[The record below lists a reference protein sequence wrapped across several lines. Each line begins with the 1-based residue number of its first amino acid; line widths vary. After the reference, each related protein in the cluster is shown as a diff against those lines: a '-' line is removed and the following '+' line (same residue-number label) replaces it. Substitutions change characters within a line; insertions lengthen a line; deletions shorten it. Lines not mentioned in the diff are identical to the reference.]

1 MRKDIPMATEKPIAS
16 AQWAVPSETPTP
28 QQLQGTDHRSHATAV
43 GWLLVGLAFVTLM
56 VFVLSL
62 TIGSVL
68 IPTEEIMA
76 VLLGGSA
83 SKSSWTTIVL
93 KFRLPKA
100 LTAMLAGAALSVSG
114 LQMQTLFRNPL
125 AGPFVLGISSGASL
139 GVALI
144 ILLAGAAVSM
154 GGSTTLLAGVSL
166 AGDTSLAL
174 SAIFGSGLVLFL
186 VLFVARKVQSGMTLL
201 ILGLMFGYATGAL
214 VSVLL
219 YFSID
224 DRIQAYISWTFGS
237 FGGVTWRQLQVMA
250 PAILLGLVGG
260 HLLMKPLNALLL
272 GETYARSL
280 GLNVHHA
287 RLGIIGSSAV
297 LAGVVTAFCGPIGF
311 LGIAVPHLCRS
322 LFHTSDHR
330 LLLPAVSLM
339 GATLALGADIIA
351 GLPGSQLTL
360 PLNAVTA
367 LLGAPVVIWVIL
379 RQRNLREAFAG

>member
-1 MRKDIPMATEKPIAS
+1 MATEKPIAS

-28 QQLQGTDHRSHATAV
+28 QQLQVTDHSSHATAV

-287 RLGIIGSSAV
+287 RLGIICSSAV

>member
-1 MRKDIPMATEKPIAS
+1 MNRGKISLETSEIGERSSLTRGLGLAPGLLLAGLALIAL
-16 AQWAVPSETPTP
+16 AVFLLS
-28 QQLQGTDHRSHATAV
+28 LAV
-43 GWLLVGLAFVTLM
+43 G
-56 VFVLSL
+56 
-62 TIGSVL
+62 SVR
-68 IPTEEIMA
+68 IPIDEIVA
-76 VLLGGSA
+76 VLLGGDA
-83 SKSSWTTIVL
+83 SKPAWATIVL

-139 GVALI
+139 GVALT
-144 ILLAGAAVSM
+144 V
-154 GGSTTLLAGVSL
+154 LLAGVAVGLGGSTSLLAGISL

-174 SAIFGSGLVLFL
+174 SAIAGSGLVLLL
-186 VLFVARKVQSGMTLL
+186 VMSVARKVQSGMTIL
-201 ILGLMFGYATGAL
+201 ILGLMFGYTTSAL
-214 VSVLL
+214 VSVLI
-219 YFSID
+219 YFSVAE
-224 DRIQAYISWTFGS
+224 RIQAYISWTFGS

-250 PAILLGLVGG
+250 PAIVLGLAGG

-272 GETYARSL
+272 GETYALSL
-280 GLNVHHA
+280 GLNVGRV
-287 RLGIIGSSAV
+287 RLGVIGSSAV

-322 LFHTSDHR
+322 LLHTSDHR
-330 LLLPAVSLM
+330 LLLPAVSFM

>member
-1 MRKDIPMATEKPIAS
+1 MNRENAPFATSNIR
-16 AQWAVPSETPTP
+16 VHPSLTRGFSVAPGLLLTG
-28 QQLQGTDHRSHATAV
+28 LALVALAAFMLSLAV
-43 GWLLVGLAFVTLM
+43 G
-56 VFVLSL
+56 
-62 TIGSVL
+62 SVR
-68 IPTEEIMA
+68 IPLEEIVA
-76 VLLGGSA
+76 VLLGGDA
-83 SKSSWTTIVL
+83 SKQAWATIVL

-139 GVALI
+139 GVALTV
-144 ILLAGAAVSM
+144 LLAGVAVGL
-154 GGSTTLLAGVSL
+154 GGSTTLLAGISL

-174 SAIFGSGLVLFL
+174 SAIIGSGLVLLL
-186 VLFVARKVQSGMTLL
+186 VMSVARKVQSGMTLL
-201 ILGLMFGYATGAL
+201 ILGLMFGYTTSAL
-214 VSVLL
+214 VSVLI
-219 YFSID
+219 YFSVVE
-224 DRIQAYISWTFGS
+224 RIQAYISWTFGS

-250 PAILLGLVGG
+250 PAIIIGLAGG

-272 GETYARSL
+272 GETYALSL
-280 GLNVHHA
+280 GLNVRRV
-287 RLGIIGSSAV
+287 RLGIIGSSAI

-322 LFHTSDHR
+322 LLHTSDHR
-330 LLLPAVSLM
+330 LLLPAVSFL
-339 GATLALGADIIA
+339 GATLALGADIVA

-379 RQRNLREAFAG
+379 RQRNLRQAFAG

>member
-1 MRKDIPMATEKPIAS
+1 MSRDNVSLAASDNGVRSLKKPGFAL
-16 AQWAVPSETPTP
+16 APGLLLAGLALVALAVFLLS
-28 QQLQGTDHRSHATAV
+28 LAV
-43 GWLLVGLAFVTLM
+43 G
-56 VFVLSL
+56 
-62 TIGSVL
+62 SVR
-68 IPTEEIMA
+68 IPIDEIVA
-76 VLLGGSA
+76 VLLGGDA
-83 SKSSWTTIVL
+83 SKPAWATIVL

-139 GVALI
+139 GVALTV
-144 ILLAGAAVSM
+144 LLAGVAVGL
-154 GGSTTLLAGVSL
+154 GGSTTLLAGISL

-174 SAIFGSGLVLFL
+174 SAIIGSGLVLLL
-186 VLFVARKVQSGMTLL
+186 VMTVARKVQSGMTLL
-201 ILGLMFGYATGAL
+201 ILGLMFGYTTSAL
-214 VSVLL
+214 VSVLI
-219 YFSID
+219 YFSVVE
-224 DRIQAYISWTFGS
+224 RIQAYISWTFGS

-250 PAILLGLVGG
+250 PAILVGLAGG

-272 GETYARSL
+272 GETYALSL
-280 GLNVHHA
+280 GLNVRRV

-322 LFHTSDHR
+322 LLHTSDHR
-330 LLLPAVSLM
+330 LLLPAVSFM
-339 GATLALGADIIA
+339 GATLALGADIVA

>member
-1 MRKDIPMATEKPIAS
+1 MSRGNIPLAT
-16 AQWAVPSETPTP
+16 PSPDVQPELTRGVALGPG
-28 QQLQGTDHRSHATAV
+28 LLLAGLALVALAAFLLSLAV
-43 GWLLVGLAFVTLM
+43 G
-56 VFVLSL
+56 
-62 TIGSVL
+62 SVR
-68 IPTEEIMA
+68 IPLDEIVA
-76 VLLGGSA
+76 VLLGGDA
-83 SKSSWTTIVL
+83 SKTAWTTIVL

-139 GVALI
+139 GVALTV
-144 ILLAGAAVSM
+144 LLAGVAVGL
-154 GGSTTLLAGVSL
+154 GGSTTLLAGISL

-174 SAIFGSGLVLFL
+174 SAILGSGLVLLL
-186 VLFVARKVQSGMTLL
+186 VMAVARRVQSGMTLL
-201 ILGLMFGYATGAL
+201 ILGLMFGYTTSAL
-214 VSVLL
+214 VSVLI
-219 YFSID
+219 YFSVVE
-224 DRIQAYISWTFGS
+224 RIQAYISWTFGS

-250 PAILLGLVGG
+250 PAILLGLAGG

-280 GLNVHHA
+280 GLNVRRV

-322 LFHTSDHR
+322 LLHSSDHR
-330 LLLPAVSLM
+330 LLLPAVSFM
-339 GATLALGADIIA
+339 GVTLALGADIVA

-367 LLGAPVVIWVIL
+367 LVGAPVVIWVIL
-379 RQRNLREAFAG
+379 RQRNLRQAFAG

>member
-1 MRKDIPMATEKPIAS
+1 MNRENVPFATSSIQVHPALTRGFS
-16 AQWAVPSETPTP
+16 VAP
-28 QQLQGTDHRSHATAV
+28 G
-43 GWLLVGLAFVTLM
+43 LLLAGLAFVTLAAFM
-56 VFVLSL
+56 LSL
-62 TIGSVL
+62 AVGSVR
-68 IPTEEIMA
+68 IPLDEIVS
-76 VLLGGSA
+76 VLLGGDA
-83 SKSSWTTIVL
+83 SKQAWATIVL

-139 GVALI
+139 GVALTV
-144 ILLAGAAVSM
+144 LLAGVAVGL
-154 GGSTTLLAGVSL
+154 GGSTTLLAGISL

-174 SAIFGSGLVLFL
+174 SAIAGSGLVLLL
-186 VLFVARKVQSGMTLL
+186 VMSVARRVQSGMTLL
-201 ILGLMFGYATGAL
+201 ILGLMFGYTTSAL
-214 VSVLL
+214 VSVLI
-219 YFSID
+219 YFSVVE
-224 DRIQAYISWTFGS
+224 RIQAYISWTFGS

-250 PAILLGLVGG
+250 PAILVGLAGG

-272 GETYARSL
+272 GETYALSL
-280 GLNVHHA
+280 GLNVRRV
-287 RLGIIGSSAV
+287 RLGIIGTSAV

-322 LFHTSDHR
+322 LLHTSDHR
-330 LLLPAVSLM
+330 LLLPAVSFM
-339 GATLALGADIIA
+339 GATLALGADIVA

-379 RQRNLREAFAG
+379 RQRNLRQAFAG

>member
-1 MRKDIPMATEKPIAS
+1 MNRENAPFATSNIRVPAS
-16 AQWAVPSETPTP
+16 LTHGLSAAPALLLAGLALVALAAFMLS
-28 QQLQGTDHRSHATAV
+28 LAV
-43 GWLLVGLAFVTLM
+43 G
-56 VFVLSL
+56 
-62 TIGSVL
+62 SVR
-68 IPTEEIMA
+68 IPLDEIVA
-76 VLLGGSA
+76 VLLGGDA
-83 SKSSWTTIVL
+83 SKQAWSTIVL

-139 GVALI
+139 GVALTV
-144 ILLAGAAVSM
+144 LLAGVAVGL
-154 GGSTTLLAGVSL
+154 GGSTTLLAGISL

-174 SAIFGSGLVLFL
+174 SAIIGSGLVLLL
-186 VLFVARKVQSGMTLL
+186 VMSVARRVQSGMTLL
-201 ILGLMFGYATGAL
+201 ILGLMFGYTTSAL
-214 VSVLL
+214 VSVLI
-219 YFSID
+219 YFSVVE
-224 DRIQAYISWTFGS
+224 RIQAYISWTFGS

-250 PAILLGLVGG
+250 PAILLGLAGA

-272 GETYARSL
+272 GETYALSL
-280 GLNVHHA
+280 GLNVRRV
-287 RLGIIGSSAV
+287 RLGIIGTAAI

-322 LFHTSDHR
+322 LLNTSDHR
-330 LLLPAVSLM
+330 LLLPAVSFM
-339 GATLALGADIIA
+339 GATLALGADIVA

-379 RQRNLREAFAG
+379 RQRNLRQAFAG

>member
-1 MRKDIPMATEKPIAS
+1 MSKGNVSPATPRMGAHTDLS
-16 AQWAVPSETPTP
+16 RGVVWAPGLLLAGLALVALAAFLLS
-28 QQLQGTDHRSHATAV
+28 LAV
-43 GWLLVGLAFVTLM
+43 G
-56 VFVLSL
+56 
-62 TIGSVL
+62 SVR
-68 IPTEEIMA
+68 IPIDEIVA
-76 VLLGGSA
+76 VLLGGDA
-83 SKSSWTTIVL
+83 SKPAWATIVL

-139 GVALI
+139 GVALTV
-144 ILLAGAAVSM
+144 LLAGVAVGL
-154 GGSTTLLAGVSL
+154 GGSTTLLAGISM

-174 SAIFGSGLVLFL
+174 SAILGSGLVLLL
-186 VLFVARKVQSGMTLL
+186 VMSVARRVQSGMTLL
-201 ILGLMFGYATGAL
+201 ILGLMFGYTTSAL
-214 VSVLL
+214 VSVLI
-219 YFSID
+219 YFSVVE
-224 DRIQAYISWTFGS
+224 RIQAYISWTFGS

-250 PAILLGLVGG
+250 PAILLGLAGG

-272 GETYARSL
+272 GETYAISL
-280 GLNVHHA
+280 GLNVRRV

-322 LFHTSDHR
+322 ILHTSDHR
-330 LLLPAVSLM
+330 LLLPAVSFM
-339 GATLALGADIIA
+339 GATLALGADIVA

-379 RQRNLREAFAG
+379 RQRNLRQAFV

>member
-1 MRKDIPMATEKPIAS
+1 MSRDNVSLAAS
-16 AQWAVPSETPTP
+16 DNGVRSSKTPGFALAPGLLLAGLALVALAVFLLS
-28 QQLQGTDHRSHATAV
+28 LAV
-43 GWLLVGLAFVTLM
+43 G
-56 VFVLSL
+56 
-62 TIGSVL
+62 SVR
-68 IPTEEIMA
+68 IPIDEIVA
-76 VLLGGSA
+76 VLLGGDA
-83 SKSSWTTIVL
+83 SKPAWATIVL

-139 GVALI
+139 GVALTV
-144 ILLAGAAVSM
+144 LLAGVAVGL
-154 GGSTTLLAGVSL
+154 GGSTTLLAGISL

-174 SAIFGSGLVLFL
+174 SAIIGSGLVLLL
-186 VLFVARKVQSGMTLL
+186 VMSVARKVQSGMTLL
-201 ILGLMFGYATGAL
+201 ILGLMFGYTTSAL
-214 VSVLL
+214 VSVLI
-219 YFSID
+219 YFSVVE
-224 DRIQAYISWTFGS
+224 RIQAYISWTFGS

-250 PAILLGLVGG
+250 PAILVGLAGG

-272 GETYARSL
+272 GETYALSL
-280 GLNVHHA
+280 GLNVRRV

-322 LFHTSDHR
+322 LLHTSDHR
-330 LLLPAVSLM
+330 LLLPAVSFM
-339 GATLALGADIIA
+339 GATLALGADIVA

>member
-1 MRKDIPMATEKPIAS
+1 MNRENAPIATS
-16 AQWAVPSETPTP
+16 NIRVHPSLTRGFSVAPG
-28 QQLQGTDHRSHATAV
+28 LLLAGLALVALAAFMLSLAV
-43 GWLLVGLAFVTLM
+43 G
-56 VFVLSL
+56 
-62 TIGSVL
+62 SVR
-68 IPTEEIMA
+68 IPLDEIVS
-76 VLLGGSA
+76 VLLGGEA
-83 SKSSWTTIVL
+83 SKQAWATIVL

-139 GVALI
+139 GVALTV
-144 ILLAGAAVSM
+144 LLAGVAVGL
-154 GGSTTLLAGVSL
+154 GGSTTLLAGISL

-174 SAIFGSGLVLFL
+174 SAIIGSGLVLLL
-186 VLFVARKVQSGMTLL
+186 VMSVARKVQSGMTLL
-201 ILGLMFGYATGAL
+201 ILGLMFGYTTSAL
-214 VSVLL
+214 VSVLI
-219 YFSID
+219 YFSVVE
-224 DRIQAYISWTFGS
+224 RIQAYISWTFGS

-250 PAILLGLVGG
+250 PAIILGLAGG

-272 GETYARSL
+272 GETYALSL
-280 GLNVHHA
+280 GLNVRRV
-287 RLGIIGSSAV
+287 RLGIIGTSAI

-322 LFHTSDHR
+322 LLHTSDHR
-330 LLLPAVSLM
+330 LLLPAVSFM
-339 GATLALGADIIA
+339 GATLALGADIVA

-379 RQRNLREAFAG
+379 RQRNLRQAFAG

>member
-1 MRKDIPMATEKPIAS
+1 MNRGKVSP
-16 AQWAVPSETPTP
+16 
-28 QQLQGTDHRSHATAV
+28 ATAEFGTHSSLTRGYV
-43 GWLLVGLAFVTLM
+43 LAPGLLLAGLALIALA
-56 VFVLSL
+56 VFMLSL
-62 TIGSVL
+62 AVGSVR
-68 IPTEEIMA
+68 IPIDEIVA
-76 VLLGGSA
+76 VLLGGDA
-83 SKSSWTTIVL
+83 SKPAWATIVL

-139 GVALI
+139 GVALT
-144 ILLAGAAVSM
+144 V
-154 GGSTTLLAGVSL
+154 LLAGVAVGLGGSTSLLAGISL

-174 SAIFGSGLVLFL
+174 SAIAGSGLVLLL
-186 VLFVARKVQSGMTLL
+186 VMSVARKVQSGMTIL
-201 ILGLMFGYATGAL
+201 ILGLMFGYTTSAL
-214 VSVLL
+214 VSVLI
-219 YFSID
+219 YFSVAE
-224 DRIQAYISWTFGS
+224 RIQAYISWTFGS

-250 PAILLGLVGG
+250 PAIVLGLAGG

-272 GETYARSL
+272 GETYALSL
-280 GLNVHHA
+280 GLNVGRV
-287 RLGIIGSSAV
+287 RLGVIGSSAV

-322 LFHTSDHR
+322 LLHTSDHR
-330 LLLPAVSLM
+330 LLLPAVSFM

>member
-1 MRKDIPMATEKPIAS
+1 MSRDNVSLAASDSGVRSSKKPGFAL
-16 AQWAVPSETPTP
+16 APGLLLAGLALVALAVFLLS
-28 QQLQGTDHRSHATAV
+28 LAV
-43 GWLLVGLAFVTLM
+43 G
-56 VFVLSL
+56 
-62 TIGSVL
+62 SVR
-68 IPTEEIMA
+68 IPIEEIVA
-76 VLLGGSA
+76 VLLGGDA
-83 SKSSWTTIVL
+83 SKPAWATIVL

-139 GVALI
+139 GVALTV
-144 ILLAGAAVSM
+144 LLAGVAVGL
-154 GGSTTLLAGVSL
+154 GGSTTLLAGISL

-174 SAIFGSGLVLFL
+174 SAIIGSGLVLLL
-186 VLFVARKVQSGMTLL
+186 VMTVARKVQSGMTLL
-201 ILGLMFGYATGAL
+201 ILGLMFGYTTSAL
-214 VSVLL
+214 VSVLI
-219 YFSID
+219 YFSVVE
-224 DRIQAYISWTFGS
+224 RIQAYISWTFGS

-250 PAILLGLVGG
+250 PAILVGLAGG

-272 GETYARSL
+272 GETYALSL
-280 GLNVHHA
+280 GLNVRRV

-322 LFHTSDHR
+322 LLHTSDHR
-330 LLLPAVSLM
+330 LLLPAVSFM
-339 GATLALGADIIA
+339 GATLALGADIVA

>member
-1 MRKDIPMATEKPIAS
+1 MSRGNIPLS
-16 AQWAVPSETPTP
+16 TPNLGVQAELARGVALGP
-28 QQLQGTDHRSHATAV
+28 GLMLAGLALLALAAFLLSLAV
-43 GWLLVGLAFVTLM
+43 G
-56 VFVLSL
+56 
-62 TIGSVL
+62 SVR
-68 IPTEEIMA
+68 IPLDEIVA
-76 VLLGGSA
+76 VLLGGEA
-83 SKSSWTTIVL
+83 SKTAWTTIVL

-139 GVALI
+139 GVALTV
-144 ILLAGAAVSM
+144 LLAGVAVGL
-154 GGSTTLLAGVSL
+154 GGSTTLLAGISL

-174 SAIFGSGLVLFL
+174 SAVLGSGLVLLL
-186 VLFVARKVQSGMTLL
+186 VMAVARRVQSGMTLL
-201 ILGLMFGYATGAL
+201 ILGLMFGYTTSAL
-214 VSVLL
+214 VSVLI
-219 YFSID
+219 YFSVVE
-224 DRIQAYISWTFGS
+224 RIQAYISWTFGS

-250 PAILLGLVGG
+250 PAILLGLAGG

-272 GETYARSL
+272 GETYALSL
-280 GLNVHHA
+280 GLNVRRV

-322 LFHTSDHR
+322 LLHSSDHR
-330 LLLPAVSLM
+330 LLLPAVSFM
-339 GATLALGADIIA
+339 GATLALGADIVA

-367 LLGAPVVIWVIL
+367 LVGAPVVIWVIL
-379 RQRNLREAFAG
+379 RQRNLRQAFAG

>member
-1 MRKDIPMATEKPIAS
+1 MNRGKISLETSEIGARSSLTRGFGLTPGLLLAGLALIAL
-16 AQWAVPSETPTP
+16 AVFLLS
-28 QQLQGTDHRSHATAV
+28 LAV
-43 GWLLVGLAFVTLM
+43 G
-56 VFVLSL
+56 
-62 TIGSVL
+62 SVR
-68 IPTEEIMA
+68 IPIDEIVA
-76 VLLGGSA
+76 VLLGGDA
-83 SKSSWTTIVL
+83 SKPAWATIVL

-139 GVALI
+139 GVAMTV
-144 ILLAGAAVSM
+144 LLAGVAVGL
-154 GGSTTLLAGVSL
+154 GGGTTLLAGISL

-174 SAIFGSGLVLFL
+174 SAIAGSGLVLLL
-186 VLFVARKVQSGMTLL
+186 VMSVARKVQSGMTLL
-201 ILGLMFGYATGAL
+201 ILGLMFGYTTSAL
-214 VSVLL
+214 VSVLI
-219 YFSID
+219 YFSVVE
-224 DRIQAYISWTFGS
+224 RIQAYISWTFGS
-237 FGGVTWRQLQVMA
+237 FGGVTWRQLRVMA
-250 PAILLGLVGG
+250 PAIVLGLAGS

-272 GETYARSL
+272 GETYALSL
-280 GLNVHHA
+280 GLNVRRV

-322 LFHTSDHR
+322 LLHTSDHR
-330 LLLPAVSLM
+330 LLLPAVSFM
-339 GATLALGADIIA
+339 GATLALCADIVA

>member
-1 MRKDIPMATEKPIAS
+1 MNRGKISLETSEIGARSSLTRGFVLAPGLLLAGLALIAL
-16 AQWAVPSETPTP
+16 AVFLLS
-28 QQLQGTDHRSHATAV
+28 LAV
-43 GWLLVGLAFVTLM
+43 G
-56 VFVLSL
+56 
-62 TIGSVL
+62 SVR
-68 IPTEEIMA
+68 IPIDEIVA
-76 VLLGGSA
+76 VLLGGDA
-83 SKSSWTTIVL
+83 SKPAWATIVL

-139 GVALI
+139 GVAMTV
-144 ILLAGAAVSM
+144 LLAGVAVGL
-154 GGSTTLLAGVSL
+154 GGSTTLLAGISL

-174 SAIFGSGLVLFL
+174 SAIAGSGLVLLL
-186 VLFVARKVQSGMTLL
+186 VMSVARKVQSGMTLL
-201 ILGLMFGYATGAL
+201 ILGLMFGYTTSAL
-214 VSVLL
+214 VSVLI
-219 YFSID
+219 YFSVVE
-224 DRIQAYISWTFGS
+224 RIQAYISWTFGS
-237 FGGVTWRQLQVMA
+237 FGGVTWRQLRVMA
-250 PAILLGLVGG
+250 PAIVLGLAGS

-272 GETYARSL
+272 GETYALSL
-280 GLNVHHA
+280 GLNVRRV

-322 LFHTSDHR
+322 LLHTSDHR
-330 LLLPAVSLM
+330 LLLPAVSFM
-339 GATLALGADIIA
+339 GATLALCADIVA

>member
-1 MRKDIPMATEKPIAS
+1 MNRGKVSP
-16 AQWAVPSETPTP
+16 
-28 QQLQGTDHRSHATAV
+28 ATAEYGTHSSLTRGYV
-43 GWLLVGLAFVTLM
+43 LAPGLLLAGLALIALA
-56 VFVLSL
+56 VFLLSL
-62 TIGSVL
+62 AVGSVR
-68 IPTEEIMA
+68 IPIDEIVA
-76 VLLGGSA
+76 VLLGGDA
-83 SKSSWTTIVL
+83 SKPAWATIVL

-139 GVALI
+139 GVAL
-144 ILLAGAAVSM
+144 AV
-154 GGSTTLLAGVSL
+154 LLAGVAVGLGGSTSLLAGISL

-174 SAIFGSGLVLFL
+174 SAIAGSGLVLLL
-186 VLFVARKVQSGMTLL
+186 VMSVARKVQSGMTIL
-201 ILGLMFGYATGAL
+201 ILGLMFGYTTSAL
-214 VSVLL
+214 VSVLI
-219 YFSID
+219 YFSVAE
-224 DRIQAYISWTFGS
+224 RIQAYISWTFGS

-250 PAILLGLVGG
+250 PAIVLGLAGG

-272 GETYARSL
+272 GETYALSL
-280 GLNVHHA
+280 GLNVGRV
-287 RLGIIGSSAV
+287 RLGVIGSSAV

-322 LFHTSDHR
+322 LLHTSDHR
-330 LLLPAVSLM
+330 LLLPAVSFM
-339 GATLALGADIIA
+339 GATLALGADIVA